1 MLKVGDLVR
10 QNRRRINGEWFH
22 QIGVV
27 VPDRDG
33 YAPLFSHTWVH
44 WFGSNHR
51 SSTSQ
56 ESLIL
61 LSPFSNEKR

>member
-10 QNRRRINGEWFH
+10 QNRRRINGERFH

-33 YAPLFSHTWVH
+33 FPPTLRFSWVH

-51 SSTSQ
+51 SMNRP
-56 ESLIL
+56 ENLIL